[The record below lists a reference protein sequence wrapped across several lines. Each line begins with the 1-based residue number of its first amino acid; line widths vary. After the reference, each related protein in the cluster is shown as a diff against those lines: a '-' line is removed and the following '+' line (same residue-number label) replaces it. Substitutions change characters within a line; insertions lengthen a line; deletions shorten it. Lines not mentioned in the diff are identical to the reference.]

1 MTDQIAADI
10 VLAMKSKD
18 KLVLMALRSVASEF
32 KYRKIELG
40 GELPEK
46 EALAVLQKAAKK
58 RRESMALF
66 QKGDRVDLANQEEAE
81 LKVLEKYLPQELSDE
96 KIDEVILD
104 VISDAGDKDPS
115 LIGKV
120 MSLVMPRL
128 KGQASGDRVR
138 ARAIA
143 LLQTS

>member
-1 MTDQIAADI
+1 MTDRIAADI
-10 VLAMKSKD
+10 VLAMKSRD
-18 KLVLMALRSVASEF
+18 KLVLLALRSVASEF
-32 KYRKIELG
+32 KYRMIELG

-46 EALAVLQKAAKK
+46 EALMVLQKAAKK

-66 QKGDRVDLANQEEAE
+66 QKGDRMDLANQEEAE

-120 MSLVMPRL
+120 MSQVMPRL

-138 ARAIA
+138 ARAVA

>member
-1 MTDQIAADI
+1 
-10 VLAMKSKD
+10 MKSKD
-18 KLVLMALRSVASEF
+18 KLVLLALRSVASEF
-32 KYRKIELG
+32 KYREIELG
-40 GELPEK
+40 GELPEE
-46 EALAVLQKAAKK
+46 EALVVLQKAAKK

-96 KIDEVILD
+96 KIDAMIRE
-104 VISDAGDKDPS
+104 VISDAGDKNPS

-143 LLQTS
+143 LLQTG

>member
-1 MTDQIAADI
+1 MADRIAADI

-18 KLVLMALRSVASEF
+18 KLVLLALRSVASEF
-32 KYRKIELG
+32 KYREIELG
-40 GELPEK
+40 GELPEE
-46 EALAVLQKAAKK
+46 EALVVLQKAAKK

-96 KIDEVILD
+96 KIDAMIRE
-104 VISDAGDKDPS
+104 VISDAGDKNPS

-143 LLQTS
+143 LLQTG

>member
-1 MTDQIAADI
+1 MADRIAADI

-18 KLVLMALRSVASEF
+18 KLVLLALRSVASEF
-32 KYRKIELG
+32 KYREIELG
-40 GELPEK
+40 GGLPEE
-46 EALAVLQKAAKK
+46 EALVVLQKAAKK

-96 KIDEVILD
+96 KIDAMIRE
-104 VISDAGDKDPS
+104 VISDAGDKNPS

-143 LLQTS
+143 LLQTG